1 VESLMQTPLA
11 DLPPGEA
18 PSLAVAVHRHEQGA
32 FDSFVQEWE
41 GPLFEYACRLLQN
54 SFDAQE
60 VVQDAFMRAHRALT
74 RQYDEPR
81 CRELAVRPWLF
92 RIARNLSLNRRRGV
106 WSKIEQPMSA
116 FDDDRIGAFSDRA
129 DTSAGLEQA
138 EQALRLERALGRLPT
153 EARELVLL
161 RFIEEMSY
169 AEIAKTTGL
178 SETQLRGRVF
188 RSLKLLRAALAK
200 EGASHAL

>member
-1 VESLMQTPLA
+1 MRTPLVEPSA
-11 DLPPGEA
+11 DGTA
-18 PSLAVAVHRHEQGA
+18 ALALAVHRREHGA
-32 FDSFVQEWE
+32 FDSFVQAWE
-41 GPLFEYACRLLQN
+41 RPLFEYACRLLQN

-60 VVQDAFMRAHRALT
+60 VVQDALMRAHRALT
-74 RQYDEPR
+74 RQYDEDR
-81 CRELAVRPWLF
+81 CRALAVRPWLF

-106 WSKIEQPMSA
+106 WSKIEQPLSA
-116 FDDDRIGAFSDRA
+116 FDDDRIGAFA
-129 DTSAGLEQA
+129 DGRQAGAELEQA
-138 EQALRLERALGRLPT
+138 QQLARLERALEKLPT
-153 EARELVLL
+153 EGRELVVL

-188 RSLKLLRAALAK
+188 RALKLLRTALEK

>member
-1 VESLMQTPLA
+1 MRNPFAEA
-11 DLPPGEA
+11 PPGDA
-18 PSLAVAVHRHEQGA
+18 PSLALAVHRHEHGA
-32 FDSFVQEWE
+32 FDSFVREWE
-41 GPLFEYACRLLQN
+41 RPLFEYASRLLQN

-74 RQYDEPR
+74 RQYDEDR

-116 FDDDRIGAFSDRA
+116 FDDDRIGAFSDGSDA
-129 DTSAGLEQA
+129 SAGIEQA
-138 EQALRLERALGRLPT
+138 QEALRLERALEQLPT

-200 EGASHAL
+200 EGGPHAL